1 MRFNLHGTFKYLIY
15 QLKRLRYI
23 KDSPH
28 QIALGF
34 AFGVWTNFTP
44 VFGLHYF
51 IAIILSFIFKANMI
65 ATVIGVAITGLP
77 FIFPFFMMISWYV
90 GSMFFNSSESETLIF
105 EFDSIINNVTEK
117 FVEIFI
123 GSIILFP
130 IITFIIYFP
139 ILYILKSWKLRKS
152 LIRKKT

>member
-1 MRFNLHGTFKYLIY
+1 
-15 QLKRLRYI
+15 
-23 KDSPH
+23 
-28 QIALGF
+28 
-34 AFGVWTNFTP
+34 
-44 VFGLHYF
+44 
-51 IAIILSFIFKANMI
+51 MI

-90 GSMFFNSSESETLIF
+90 GSMFFNSSESEILIF

>member
-1 MRFNLHGTFKYLIY
+1 MRFNLNGTFKYLIY
-15 QLKRLRYI
+15 QLKRLRHI

-44 VFGLHYF
+44 VFGLHYVM
-51 IAIILSFIFKANMI
+51 AIILSFIFKANII

-90 GSMFFNSSESETLIF
+90 GSMFF
-105 EFDSIINNVTEK
+105 
-117 FVEIFI
+117 
-123 GSIILFP
+123 
-130 IITFIIYFP
+130 
-139 ILYILKSWKLRKS
+139 
-152 LIRKKT
+152 